1 MSDDQ
6 PIDAVAFWQSHN
18 AEMDALIEKYIGKD
32 RFEPPAGLDSWFR
45 KQWYIN
51 RIRDV
56 MFQAGRCNQRYD
68 AASPTARCGNST
80 TRRKGIWNCSQNT
93 SPASFWQWDNPA
105 HAGFFRQK

>member
-56 MFQAGRCNQRYD
+56 MFQAGRCNQALRRCKPDGKMWKQYD
-68 AASPTARCGNST
+68 KTERDLELLAEHIT
-80 TRRKGIWNCSQNT
+80 GIVL
-93 SPASFWQWDNPA
+93 AM
-105 HAGFFRQK
+105 G